1 MKKFIYSLILAVVC
15 FSSFTSCTEE
25 EVKPQTEIDN
35 SGGKPIKE

>member
-1 MKKFIYSLILAVVC
+1 MKRLIYSLILVVIC
-15 FSSFTSCTEE
+15 FSTFTSCIEE